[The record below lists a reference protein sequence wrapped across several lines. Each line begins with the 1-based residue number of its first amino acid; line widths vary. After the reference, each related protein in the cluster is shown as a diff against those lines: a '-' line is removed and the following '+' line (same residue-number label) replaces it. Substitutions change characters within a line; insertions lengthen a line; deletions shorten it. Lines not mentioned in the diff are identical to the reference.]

1 MSKKL
6 RIGIFFGGKSLEHE
20 ISILSAKNIFQLLD
34 KQKYHPVPIA
44 IAKNGEMFYCDSKFL
59 LEKTKELIGFTAQN
73 PHIIS
78 KLNITDFVSFANKH
92 KIDVAFP
99 ILHGAFGEDGIIQ
112 GLFKLANIPFVGA
125 GVAGSAVGMDKDI
138 MNRLLR
144 DANIPIA
151 NFICCKKETLPSFN
165 TVAKTIGL
173 PFFIKPAN
181 AGSSVGINK
190 VSSKKDYLK
199 FAAYAFKYDTK
210 ILLEETIKGRE
221 VEVAVLGNDQPIAS
235 LPGEV
240 IPTHEFYSYAAKYID
255 EQGANFQIPVKL
267 PKPLIKK
274 IQNLAV
280 KSFQVLNCEGL
291 ARVDFF
297 LRGNEVLVNE
307 INTIPG
313 FTSISMYPKLW
324 EVSGIPGKKLVDK
337 LIQLALERFKQEQKL
352 ELEYDGIK
360 PQIS

>member
-1 MSKKL
+1 MQKQKKL
-6 RIGIFFGGKSLEHE
+6 RVGLFFGGKSLEHE
-20 ISILSAKNIFQLLD
+20 VSILSAKNVFQLLD

-44 IAKNGEMFYCDSKFL
+44 IAKNGSMYYCDAKFL
-59 LEKTKELIGFTAQN
+59 LEKNQDLLSFTEKN

-78 KLNITDFVSFANKH
+78 KLNITDFVSFTKEH

-112 GLFKLANIPFVGA
+112 GLFKLANLPFVGA

-144 DANIPIA
+144 DAAIPIA
-151 NFICCKKETLPSFN
+151 KFICCKQHTLPAFN
-165 TVAKTIGL
+165 AVVKELGL
-173 PFFIKPAN
+173 PFFVKPAN
-181 AGSSVGINK
+181 AGSSVGISK
-190 VSSKKDYLK
+190 VTAAKDYKRLV
-199 FAAYAFKYDTK
+199 ADAFKYDTK
-210 ILLEETIKGRE
+210 ILLEETIVGRE
-221 VEVAVLGNDQPIAS
+221 IEVAVLGNDDPVAA

-240 IPTHEFYSYAAKYID
+240 IPNHEFYSYAAKYVD

-274 IQNLAV
+274 IQSLAV
-280 KSFQVLNCEGL
+280 KAFQVLNCEGL

-307 INTIPG
+307 INTMPG
-313 FTSISMYPKLW
+313 FTNISMYPKLW
-324 EVSGIPGKKLVDK
+324 EVSGIAGKKLVDK
-337 LIQLALERFKQEQKL
+337 LIQLALARFKQEQKL
-352 ELEYDGIK
+352 ESSYF
-360 PQIS
+360 